1 MNVELTPN
9 PFAEGCE
16 YTQEL
21 DVFVDKQEDVLVVSG
36 SGDVPVTAKVSYQNW
51 RTRFVLRAAAL
62 SLQPVELE
70 NWKVC
75 AVRLAK
81 EAVTAQAAMERTHR
95 WRNAF
100 WEKSYVFVQGDAA
113 VVPEYED

>member
-1 MNVELTPN
+1 MTPN

-81 EAVTAQAAMERTHR
+81 EAVTAQAAMERTRR
-95 WRNAF
+95 WWNAF